1 MTRYK
6 NLNYNSSIVGFEI
19 FSSHIDVLFNDRS
32 LYRYDYQITGI
43 EHVEEMKALA
53 QRGYGLCGYIQR
65 FVRKRCA
72 KRSNSFAHINF
83 ITA

>member
-6 NLNYNSSIVGFEI
+6 NLNRNSSIVGFEI

-32 LYRYDYQITGI
+32 LYRYDYHITGI

-53 QRGYGLCGYIQR
+53 ERGCGLCGYIQR
-65 FVRKRCA
+65 FVRKRYA
-72 KRSNSFAHINF
+72 KKSVSFAHINF
-83 ITA
+83 IGA